1 MKRTLLANK
10 LGLSSSPT
18 SVGGNNYAYGGART
32 TYNRVEA
39 SAPFNLGGILP
50 SGARPWALDLERE
63 AFAAQGIHD
72 SNALY
77 VIWSG
82 FYDVGDIIPLV
93 LINNTKHTTQFM
105 C

>member
-50 SGARPWALDLERE
+50 SGARPWTLDLERE
-63 AFAAQGIHD
+63 TFTTQ
-72 SNALY
+72 SNHEPKTKNKNKTE
-77 VIWSG
+77 SN
-82 FYDVGDIIPLV
+82 DVGDIIPLV
-93 LINNTKHTTQFM
+93 LTGNTVLAAQFM
-105 C
+105 